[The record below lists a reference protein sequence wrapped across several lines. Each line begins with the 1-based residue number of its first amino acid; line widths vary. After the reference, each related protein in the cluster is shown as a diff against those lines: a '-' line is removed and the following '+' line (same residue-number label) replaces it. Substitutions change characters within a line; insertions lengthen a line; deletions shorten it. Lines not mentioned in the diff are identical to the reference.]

1 MRNSVFDLS
10 EFEVFEKNESSTI
23 KGNSAK
29 PVVATNTKPRGYNRK
44 PEIYERMND
53 VPSRSSST
61 SSKNISVTSDIGA
74 IANAISGVI
83 NSIGNIV
90 VSINEVR
97 KEQEVTKQVKAQAN
111 MIIAQEKQMTK
122 RFIVEQKEQTKR
134 VKANLINDY
143 KKAQLS
149 LIGKVKELEF
159 QEREL
164 IRNHDRKMKKLDY
177 LIMEM
182 KKDFEILEQLNAMVL
197 EVWARG
203 ELVNDQILDQITE
216 IRNKRLEFIRLIVEN

>member
-1 MRNSVFDLS
+1 
-10 EFEVFEKNESSTI
+10 
-23 KGNSAK
+23 
-29 PVVATNTKPRGYNRK
+29 
-44 PEIYERMND
+44 
-53 VPSRSSST
+53 
-61 SSKNISVTSDIGA
+61 
-74 IANAISGVI
+74 
-83 NSIGNIV
+83 
-90 VSINEVR
+90 
-97 KEQEVTKQVKAQAN
+97 